1 MEKKQLP
8 KSYYFIAAAF
18 SLSAFLFVNIHAELN
33 IGNSIPGS
41 ELAQPKVEDSSPQ
54 KDYDVPAPD
63 VTVLGKVFELAEKL
77 LPLAR

>member
-8 KSYYFIAAAF
+8 KSFYFIAAAF
-18 SLSAFLFVNIHAELN
+18 SLTAFLFVNLHAGLS
-33 IGNSIPGS
+33 IGNKLPGS
-41 ELAQPKVEDSSPQ
+41 ELAQSKVEEGAPQ
-54 KDYDVPAPD
+54 KDYDVPVPD